1 MSYNE
6 YFSNG
11 DKPFAE
17 NLNDS
22 LLLVDAF
29 DLNIPIKLPDMYK
42 DGEFNS
48 STGVV
53 RKAGVALV
61 TITNK
66 ASGVTIGSDNISGTG
81 KITFRFY
88 PNFNQFYKWY
98 KVAWTCSSGSATVD
112 LKETD
117 GTTILSNI
125 TSDSEL
131 SSETELSKLQ
141 EVDVVVDLTSATLTD
156 LTVTFVNNHSVHVR
170 PTATLEQA
178 NVDGLITSLASKE
191 DVSHKKDV
199 INDSST
205 EYPSGKAV
213 YNGLALK
220 ENLSNKKTSVTNSDS
235 DYPTGK
241 AVTTAL
247 SSKEDTSNKK
257 TSITNSSTYYPSSS
271 AVYPIKQTVDS
282 LNTWENRGNPILDI
296 IGVYFYKNNT
306 LGLVR
311 VNFNFTRNFTTISDE
326 DLYASDTIA
335 SDLRPSDTV
344 IILGGT
350 PSTEYVVFKITPEGH
365 LYAKASSTGSKSV
378 RGTGLYFVSGD

>member
-66 ASGVTIGSDNISGTG
+66 ASGVTIGSDSITGTG

-125 TSDSEL
+125 TSGSEL

-141 EVDVVVDLTSATLTD
+141 EVDVVVDLSSATLTD

-178 NVDGLITSLASKE
+178 NVDGLITSLAGKE

-220 ENLSNKKTSVTNSDS
+220 ENVSNKKTSVTNSDT

-257 TSITNSSTYYPSSS
+257 TSITNSSTHYPASS
-271 AVYPIKQTVDS
+271 AVYPIKQIVDGLS
-282 LNTWENRGNPILDI
+282 TWTETFNANEGQIIVEKNTAM
-296 IGVYFYKNNT
+296 
-306 LGLVR
+306 GLAR
-311 VNFNFTRNFTTISDE
+311 VTFGFNWNFTQTTEVS
-326 DLYASDTIA
+326 YSAVN
-335 SDLRPSDTV
+335 RV
-344 IILGGT
+344 
-350 PSTEYVVFKITPEGH
+350 PEGSRPGRDVTH
-365 LYAKASSTGSKSV
+365 LAKGSEFVNIRINEHGSIYLRSSTTGVKSLY
-378 RGTGLYFVSGD
+378 GTFIYSIQN